1 MEIQNALNV
10 GEETYEIE
18 IPDWLSEKEG
28 LPKTLRIKII
38 RESDRGLVV
47 EQILD
52 NGESTT
58 AIYLRNRATK

>member
-18 IPDWLSEKEG
+18 ILDWLSEKEG

-38 RESDRGLVV
+38 RESDKFIGGKVMAK
-47 EQILD
+47 
-52 NGESTT
+52 SWYTT
-58 AIYLRNRATK
+58 ACTA